1 VHGHMLGAL
10 TAPASPEMLT
20 ATGWTDVDA
29 TSRYWRHELR
39 YGPAVFDGFE
49 VHAIENG
56 RGRRHVTPCEL
67 LPAVAR
73 FFTADSSGLVCW

>member
-1 VHGHMLGAL
+1 MLGAL
-10 TAPASPEMLT
+10 TAPASPAMLT

-67 LPAVAR
+67 PACRWPLLYGRLEWV
-73 FFTADSSGLVCW
+73 SLLVS